1 VGMTDR
7 LSHVFSIKKLRNP
20 LSFNYIFFFN
30 FMLILCLNKYNIYL
44 MFKLDF
50 EEGEISRL

>member
-1 VGMTDR
+1 MGMTDR